1 MNLDEIKNRLDI
13 VEVVQKYVKLKRV
26 GKYYSGLCPF
36 HHETKPSFFVSPE
49 RQIFKCFGC
58 GEGGNVINFLMKIEN
73 LSFKEVLEK
82 IKEEYGLEIETQRKP
97 EVSKKILEINY
108 AALKFFRT
116 KLQEFSFAKEYLI
129 KRGLS
134 EESIRFFEIGYS
146 PGGTLMRDFLYAQ
159 GYSLE
164 EIKKAG
170 LLDEK
175 NFDRFQSRIIFPL
188 RNERGELIGFTGRIY
203 PEKEKAPKYLN
214 TPETE
219 VFKKSE
225 FLYGLFYAKEYIE
238 KEKKAIVLEG
248 QMDFLLS
255 FQNGLKNVVSVS
267 GSALTEAHLRKIRK
281 YASLL
286 VLAFDNDSAG
296 FRAELRANLLAQKL
310 DFKVF
315 KLIYPEKD
323 LGDFFKN
330 KRSLEEI
337 KEVYYLDF
345 LFEKLK
351 EIYGK
356 ENKKDF
362 LETFL
367 PQIKNLDL
375 AEKDKYLTLLSQY
388 LEIPKD
394 FLSEELQKIQEIF
407 FLTPEEEISKPVL
420 PFEKNLSLK
429 LVSLLFAFSLE
440 LEEEEFFPFLDE
452 EVKGFYLR
460 MKEGRLS
467 EEEIDN
473 LEIKKRFFEET
484 GINPE
489 KEIKKTLKELK
500 KAFYKNKIE
509 KLKEDLKFSQG
520 ELYDK
525 IIEEINFC
533 LKELKNLEK
542 NA

>member
-1 MNLDEIKNRLDI
+1 MNLEEIKNRLDI

-36 HHETKPSFFVSPE
+36 HQETKPSFFVSPE

-58 GEGGNVINFLMKIEN
+58 GEGGNVISFLMKIEN
-73 LSFKEVLEK
+73 LSFKEVFEK
-82 IKEEYGLEIETQRKP
+82 IKEEYGLEIETSPKL
-97 EVSKKILEINY
+97 EISKKILEINY
-108 AALKFFRT
+108 AALKFFRS
-116 KLQEFSFAKEYLI
+116 KLQEFSQAKNYLF
-129 KRGLS
+129 KRGLN
-134 EESIRFFEIGYS
+134 EEVIKFFELGYS

-170 LLDEK
+170 LLDEN
-175 NFDRFQSRIIFPL
+175 NFDRFQGRIIFPL

-203 PEKEKAPKYLN
+203 PEKERAPKYLN
-214 TPETE
+214 TPETKI
-219 VFKKSE
+219 FKKSE

-248 QMDFLLS
+248 QMDFLLA
-255 FQNGLKNVVSVS
+255 FKNGLKNVVSVS
-267 GSALTEAHLRKIRK
+267 GSALTEAHLRKIKK
-281 YASLL
+281 YATVL

-323 LGDFFKN
+323 LGDFFQN
-330 KRSLEEI
+330 KRDLKEI
-337 KEVYYLDF
+337 KEVVYLDF

-351 EIYGK
+351 ELYGK

-362 LETFL
+362 LEIFL
-367 PQIKNLDL
+367 PQIKNLNL
-375 AEKDKYLTLLSQY
+375 VEKDKYLTLLSQY
-388 LEIPKD
+388 LEIPKNI
-394 FLSEELQKIQEIF
+394 LSEELQKIQELF
-407 FLTPEEEISKPVL
+407 FLTPEEEISKTFL

-429 LVSLLFAFSLE
+429 LVSLYYAFSFDV
-440 LEEEEFFPFLDE
+440 EEEDFYPFLDE
-452 EVKGFYLR
+452 EVKAFYLR
-460 MKEGRLS
+460 MKEDKLN

-489 KEIKKTLKELK
+489 KEFKKTLKELK
-500 KAFYKNKIE
+500 KIFYKNKIE
-509 KLKEDLKFSQG
+509 KLREELKFSQN

-525 IIEEINFC
+525 IVEEINSY
-533 LKELKNLEK
+533 LKELKKLEK
-542 NA
+542 NG

>member
-1 MNLDEIKNRLDI
+1 MNLEEIKNRLDI

-36 HHETKPSFFVSPE
+36 HQETKPSFFVSPE

-58 GEGGNVINFLMKIEN
+58 GEGGNVISFLMKIEN
-73 LSFKEVLEK
+73 LSFKEVFEK
-82 IKEEYGLEIETQRKP
+82 IKEEYGLEIETSPKL
-97 EVSKKILEINY
+97 EISKKILEINY
-108 AALKFFRT
+108 AALKFFRS
-116 KLQEFSFAKEYLI
+116 KLQEFSQAKNYLF
-129 KRGLS
+129 KRGLN
-134 EESIRFFEIGYS
+134 EEVIKFFELGYS

-170 LLDEK
+170 LLDEN
-175 NFDRFQSRIIFPL
+175 NFDRFQGRIIFPL

-203 PEKEKAPKYLN
+203 PEKERAPKYLN
-214 TPETE
+214 TPETKI
-219 VFKKSE
+219 FKKSE

-248 QMDFLLS
+248 QMDFLLA
-255 FQNGLKNVVSVS
+255 FKNGLKNVVSVS
-267 GSALTEAHLRKIRK
+267 GSALTEAHLRKIKK
-281 YASLL
+281 YATVL

-323 LGDFFKN
+323 LGDFFQN
-330 KRSLEEI
+330 KRDLKEI
-337 KEVYYLDF
+337 KEVVYLDF

-351 EIYGK
+351 ELYGK

-362 LETFL
+362 LEIFL
-367 PQIKNLDL
+367 PQIKNLNL
-375 AEKDKYLTLLSQY
+375 VEKDKYLTLLSQY
-388 LEIPKD
+388 LEIPKNI
-394 FLSEELQKIQEIF
+394 LSEELQKIQELF
-407 FLTPEEEISKPVL
+407 FLTPEEEISKTFL

-429 LVSLLFAFSLE
+429 LVSLYYAFSFDV
-440 LEEEEFFPFLDE
+440 EEEDFYPFLDE
-452 EVKGFYLR
+452 EVKAFYLR
-460 MKEGRLS
+460 MKEDKLN

-489 KEIKKTLKELK
+489 KEFKKTLKELK
-500 KAFYKNKIE
+500 KIFYKNKIE
-509 KLKEDLKFSQG
+509 KLREELKFSQN

-525 IIEEINFC
+525 IIEEINSY
-533 LKELKNLEK
+533 LKELKKLEK
-542 NA
+542 NG

>member
-1 MNLDEIKNRLDI
+1 MNLEEIKNRLDI

-36 HHETKPSFFVSPE
+36 HQETKPSFFVSPE

-58 GEGGNVINFLMKIEN
+58 GEGGNVISFLMKIEN
-73 LSFKEVLEK
+73 LSFKEVFEK
-82 IKEEYGLEIETQRKP
+82 IKEEYGLEIETSPKL
-97 EVSKKILEINY
+97 EISKKILEINY
-108 AALKFFRT
+108 AALKFFRS
-116 KLQEFSFAKEYLI
+116 KLQEFSQAKNYLF
-129 KRGLS
+129 KRGLN
-134 EESIRFFEIGYS
+134 EEAIKFFELGYS

-170 LLDEK
+170 LLDEN
-175 NFDRFQSRIIFPL
+175 NFDRFQGRIIFPL

-203 PEKEKAPKYLN
+203 PEKERAPKYLN
-214 TPETE
+214 TPETKI
-219 VFKKSE
+219 FKKSE

-248 QMDFLLS
+248 QMDFLLA
-255 FQNGLKNVVSVS
+255 FKNGLKNVVSVS
-267 GSALTEAHLRKIRK
+267 GSALTEAHLRKIKK
-281 YASLL
+281 YATVL

-323 LGDFFKN
+323 LGDFFQN
-330 KRSLEEI
+330 KRDLKEI
-337 KEVYYLDF
+337 KEVVYLDF

-351 EIYGK
+351 ELYGK

-362 LETFL
+362 LEIFL
-367 PQIKNLDL
+367 PQIKNLNL
-375 AEKDKYLTLLSQY
+375 VEKDKYLTLLSQY
-388 LEIPKD
+388 LEIPKNI
-394 FLSEELQKIQEIF
+394 LSEELQKIQELF
-407 FLTPEEEISKPVL
+407 FLTPEEEISKTFL

-429 LVSLLFAFSLE
+429 LVSLYYAFSFDV
-440 LEEEEFFPFLDE
+440 EEEDFYPFLDE
-452 EVKGFYLR
+452 EVKAFYLR
-460 MKEGRLS
+460 MKEDKLN

-473 LEIKKRFFEET
+473 LEIKKKFFEET

-489 KEIKKTLKELK
+489 KEFKKTLKELK
-500 KAFYKNKIE
+500 KIFYKNKIE
-509 KLKEDLKFSQG
+509 KLREELKFSQN

-525 IIEEINFC
+525 IIEEINSY
-533 LKELKNLEK
+533 LKELKKLEK
-542 NA
+542 NG

>member
-1 MNLDEIKNRLDI
+1 MNLEEIKNRLDI

-36 HHETKPSFFVSPE
+36 HQETKPSFFVSPE

-58 GEGGNVINFLMKIEN
+58 GEGGNVISFLMKIEN
-73 LSFKEVLEK
+73 LSFKEVFEK
-82 IKEEYGLEIETQRKP
+82 IKEEYGLEIETSPKL
-97 EVSKKILEINY
+97 EISKKILEINY
-108 AALKFFRT
+108 AALKFFRS
-116 KLQEFSFAKEYLI
+116 KLQEFSQAKNYLF
-129 KRGLS
+129 KRGLN
-134 EESIRFFEIGYS
+134 EEVIKFFELGYS

-170 LLDEK
+170 LLDEN
-175 NFDRFQSRIIFPL
+175 NFDRFQGRIIFPL

-203 PEKEKAPKYLN
+203 PEKERAPKYLN
-214 TPETE
+214 TPETKI
-219 VFKKSE
+219 FKKSE

-248 QMDFLLS
+248 QMDFLLA
-255 FQNGLKNVVSVS
+255 FKNGLKNVVSVS
-267 GSALTEAHLRKIRK
+267 GSALTEAHLRKIKK
-281 YASLL
+281 YATVL

-323 LGDFFKN
+323 LGDFFQN
-330 KRSLEEI
+330 KRDLKEI
-337 KEVYYLDF
+337 KEVVYLDF

-351 EIYGK
+351 ELYGK

-362 LETFL
+362 LEIFL
-367 PQIKNLDL
+367 PQIKNLNL
-375 AEKDKYLTLLSQY
+375 VEKDKYLTLLSQY
-388 LEIPKD
+388 LEIPKNI
-394 FLSEELQKIQEIF
+394 LSEELQKIQELF
-407 FLTPEEEISKPVL
+407 FLTPEEEISKTFL

-429 LVSLLFAFSLE
+429 LVSLYYAFSFDV
-440 LEEEEFFPFLDE
+440 EEEDFYPFLDE
-452 EVKGFYLR
+452 EVKAFYLR
-460 MKEGRLS
+460 MKEYKLN

-489 KEIKKTLKELK
+489 KEFKKTLKELK
-500 KAFYKNKIE
+500 KIFYKNKIE
-509 KLKEDLKFSQG
+509 KLREELKFSQN

-525 IIEEINFC
+525 IVEEINSY
-533 LKELKNLEK
+533 LKELKKLEK
-542 NA
+542 NG

>member
-1 MNLDEIKNRLDI
+1 MNLEEIKNRLDI

-36 HHETKPSFFVSPE
+36 HQETKPSFFVSPE

-58 GEGGNVINFLMKIEN
+58 GEGGNVISFLMKIEN
-73 LSFKEVLEK
+73 LSFKEVFEK
-82 IKEEYGLEIETQRKP
+82 IKEEYGLEIETSPKL
-97 EVSKKILEINY
+97 EISKKILEINY
-108 AALKFFRT
+108 AALKFFRS
-116 KLQEFSFAKEYLI
+116 KLQEFSQAKNYLF
-129 KRGLS
+129 KRGLN
-134 EESIRFFEIGYS
+134 EEAIKFFELGYS

-170 LLDEK
+170 LLDEN
-175 NFDRFQSRIIFPL
+175 NFDRFQGRIIFPL

-203 PEKEKAPKYLN
+203 PEKERAPKYLN
-214 TPETE
+214 TPETKI
-219 VFKKSE
+219 FKKSE

-248 QMDFLLS
+248 QMDFLLA
-255 FQNGLKNVVSVS
+255 FKNGLKNVVSVS
-267 GSALTEAHLRKIRK
+267 GSALTEAHLRKIKK
-281 YASLL
+281 YATVL

-323 LGDFFKN
+323 LGDFFQN
-330 KRSLEEI
+330 KRDLKEI
-337 KEVYYLDF
+337 KEVVYLDF

-351 EIYGK
+351 ELYGK

-362 LETFL
+362 LEIFL
-367 PQIKNLDL
+367 PQIKNLNL
-375 AEKDKYLTLLSQY
+375 VEKDKYLTLLSQY
-388 LEIPKD
+388 LEIPKNI
-394 FLSEELQKIQEIF
+394 LSEELQKIQELF
-407 FLTPEEEISKPVL
+407 FLTPEEEISKTFL

-429 LVSLLFAFSLE
+429 LVSLYYAFSFDV
-440 LEEEEFFPFLDE
+440 EEEDFYPFLDE
-452 EVKGFYLR
+452 EVKAFYLR
-460 MKEGRLS
+460 MKEDKLN

-489 KEIKKTLKELK
+489 KEFKKTLKELK
-500 KAFYKNKIE
+500 KIFYKNKIE
-509 KLKEDLKFSQG
+509 KLREELKFSQN

-525 IIEEINFC
+525 IVEEINSY
-533 LKELKNLEK
+533 LKELKKLEK
-542 NA
+542 NG